1 MPPAILNTGTPRQL
15 ALQSPMPSL
24 VLAIDSVKC
33 RVSQAGL
40 IACRDAR
47 GRTDHHS
54 GLAAIEAIPKDSD
67 STLRYIALAFP
78 ALPNVLT
85 HECSS
90 GSFFLLCSASGVAP
104 QIDHR
109 RAEQPRTEVL
119 VAGLLGLAACSL
131 LRLYSVREGAEALRA
146 PSLIFEQTGVPR
158 GVTRPHC
165 VDRKCVARAWAAEA
179 RRGRMPRGGSSAQEA
194 LRKAS
199 GGCGRVHVR

>member
-15 ALQSPMPSL
+15 ALQSPVSSL

-33 RVSQAGL
+33 RLSQTGL

-54 GLAAIEAIPKDSD
+54 GLAAIEAIPKDSG

-109 RAEQPRTEVL
+109 RAEQPRTAVL
-119 VAGLLGLAACSL
+119 VAGLLGLAASSL
-131 LRLYSVREGAEALRA
+131 LRLYIVRGR
-146 PSLIFEQTGVPR
+146 
-158 GVTRPHC
+158 
-165 VDRKCVARAWAAEA
+165 AEA
-179 RRGRMPRGGSSAQEA
+179 RSCAVINFRAKWLATGCDAAA
-194 LRKAS
+194 LR
-199 GGCGRVHVR
+199 GPQVRCPCIGC

>member
-33 RVSQAGL
+33 RVSQTGL

-47 GRTDHHS
+47 WRTDHHS

-109 RAEQPRTEVL
+109 RAEQPRTAVL
-119 VAGLLGLAACSL
+119 VAGLLGLTECSL
-131 LRLYSVREGAEALRA
+131 RRLYSVRGR
-146 PSLIFEQTGVPR
+146 
-158 GVTRPHC
+158 
-165 VDRKCVARAWAAEA
+165 AEA
-179 RRGRMPRGGSSAQEA
+179 RSCAVINFRAKWRATGCDAAA
-194 LRKAS
+194 LR
-199 GGCGRVHVR
+199 GPQVRCPCMGC

>member
-1 MPPAILNTGTPRQL
+1 MHKYIATRGRSSSWKVPPATLITAAPRQL
-15 ALQSPMPSL
+15 ALQSLVPSPVL
-24 VLAIDSVKC
+24 VIDSVKC
-33 RVSQAGL
+33 RVSQTGL

-90 GSFFLLCSASGVAP
+90 GSFFLLCSASGIAP

-109 RAEQPRTEVL
+109 RAEQPRTAVL
-119 VAGLLGLAACSL
+119 VAGLLGLTECSL
-131 LRLYSVREGAEALRA
+131 RRLYSVRGR
-146 PSLIFEQTGVPR
+146 
-158 GVTRPHC
+158 
-165 VDRKCVARAWAAEA
+165 AEA
-179 RRGRMPRGGSSAQEA
+179 RSCAVINFRAKWRATGCDAAA
-194 LRKAS
+194 LR
-199 GGCGRVHVR
+199 GPQVRCPCIGC